1 MKTYFLTLTVA
12 ALGAALVERLSPQ
25 GEGGRLAGYTRL
37 IAGLYLLVV
46 LLSPL
51 RDGIKVLSGL
61 AQGQDDVIGEL
72 EEAISRPTGDYGD
85 VFAEQ
90 LTQLGARE
98 AEAYVYDTLSRQFHI
113 HDGTYVEAVYAGKEN
128 GEMTPIELR
137 IALSGVAALH
147 DPVPIED
154 YFSEAFGCPCYVS
167 VKP

>member
-12 ALGAALVERLSPQ
+12 ALGAALVERLSPP

-61 AQGQDDVIGEL
+61 AQGQDDVIGAL
-72 EEAISRPTGDYGD
+72 EEAISRPIGDYGD

-90 LTQLGARE
+90 LSELGARE
-98 AEAYVYDTLSRQFHI
+98 AEAYVYDPDVAYKQFM
-113 HDGTYVEAVYAGKEN
+113 EAVK
-128 GEMTPIELR
+128 
-137 IALSGVAALH
+137 
-147 DPVPIED
+147 
-154 YFSEAFGCPCYVS
+154 
-167 VKP
+167 